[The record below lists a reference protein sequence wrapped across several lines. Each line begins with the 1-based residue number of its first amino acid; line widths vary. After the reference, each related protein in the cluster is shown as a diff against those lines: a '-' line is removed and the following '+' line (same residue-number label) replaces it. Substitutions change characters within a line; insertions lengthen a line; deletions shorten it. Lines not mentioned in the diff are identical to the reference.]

1 MRPSDVE
8 LPEAFQSGQKEWN
21 GRSSTN
27 PIVDQSNDI
36 SDNISLEVD
45 SSAKDEKKAQRSKWD
60 PRGWNPAGQM
70 MLAVAIGA
78 GLGAIVNATVEKRT
92 NLAYWLGFPGTLFL
106 RALKCLVIPLVF
118 CSMVCSTVEL
128 STLGLAGA
136 VGISTFGMYMVT
148 TILAVFTGIISCSVF
163 QSLYSNDEADKDLSP
178 LNAAFICAGGFAD
191 EEKNGDDGDDDSI
204 TRVLTVVA
212 GGGLEC
218 LPLSQEHPTV
228 DDDTDAI
235 IDQLSANSTFGFVD
249 VNDVVMKASEGL
261 AERGIPETISST
273 FESIV
278 TDNFTAA
285 TATPDILA
293 IICFAIFFGFSVAK
307 LDKYL
312 DGEKNIVLTLCS
324 QVNQIIALM
333 LESVLATTPFAVASL
348 IAGGVAMVEVSR
360 LNHEIQSSYLALS
373 RAHWY
378 FTRIIFALY
387 VGCDVHQGF
396 F

>member
-128 STLGLAGA
+128 STLGLAGT

-163 QSLYSNDEADKDLSP
+163 QSLYSNDEADKDLNP

-191 EEKNGDDGDDDSI
+191 KETNGDDGDDDSI

-212 GGGLEC
+212 GGGWNAC
-218 LPLSQEHPTV
+218 
-228 DDDTDAI
+228 
-235 IDQLSANSTFGFVD
+235 
-249 VNDVVMKASEGL
+249 
-261 AERGIPETISST
+261 
-273 FESIV
+273 
-278 TDNFTAA
+278 
-285 TATPDILA
+285 
-293 IICFAIFFGFSVAK
+293 
-307 LDKYL
+307 
-312 DGEKNIVLTLCS
+312 
-324 QVNQIIALM
+324 
-333 LESVLATTPFAVASL
+333 
-348 IAGGVAMVEVSR
+348 
-360 LNHEIQSSYLALS
+360 LS
-373 RAHWY
+373 RRS
-378 FTRIIFALY
+378 TP
-387 VGCDVHQGF
+387 Q
-396 F
+396 